1 MRTWYGWYQGNI
13 EKEDVLREKY
23 GLGEGRVFVFDLP
36 PGSEWRVEKIHRRYK
51 NLGKMEADGS
61 GRLQWELDPAVAAE
75 AQIFRIT
82 RKK

>member
-1 MRTWYGWYQGNI
+1 
-13 EKEDVLREKY
+13 
-23 GLGEGRVFVFDLP
+23 
-36 PGSEWRVEKIHRRYK
+36 VEKIHRRYK